1 MREGSTCE
9 QRRWWDRRAPELQI
23 SEGLQGV
30 LGDTEDMA
38 EIQGRGS

>member
-9 QRRWWDRRAPELQI
+9 QRRWWDRRVKELQV

-30 LGDTEDMA
+30 LGDTEDIA
-38 EIQGRGS
+38 EIQG